1 MQKQKAAISE
11 IHSLWESEILS
22 GLGYR
27 DHLRPVG
34 GRGGSCHDVS
44 SARVAVDGV
53 DAAFASDK
61 LGERN

>member
-34 GRGGSCHDVS
+34 GRGGSCHDV
-44 SARVAVDGV
+44 
-53 DAAFASDK
+53 ASDK